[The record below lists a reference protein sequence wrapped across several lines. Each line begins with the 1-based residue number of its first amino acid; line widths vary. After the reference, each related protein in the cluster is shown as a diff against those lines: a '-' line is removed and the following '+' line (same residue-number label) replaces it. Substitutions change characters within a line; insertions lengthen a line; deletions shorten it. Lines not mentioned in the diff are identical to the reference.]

1 MSKRNITSKSGKQL
15 YLNQIFYKGV
25 LYTSSEMQEGY
36 AKIIDNYDIAP
47 TGDAASPRK
56 PLLTSSQSLGEN
68 NYIFPVKFKQNV
80 NDYSFVRF
88 KKTITEEEFAS
99 DEIRSPLEEVMRTVD
114 IVNRPINSLNEG
126 GISTINEIP
135 YSIINNDTGD
145 NPIEDPY
152 EDYRNNVI
160 NHTGLTFMNLTPM
173 ILDRWINPETGT
185 DEAEYVLLL
194 YNRQNEPFLEHEQ
207 YYPERIS
214 IVDGDTFYYSGE
226 KYRLFGIDSTESG
239 YKWHTYAK
247 HILENIFSFSNLSG
261 IEFIEHAID
270 KYNRHVVEVN
280 LYLWYINNANY
291 YYYKV
296 CLNYNLL
303 RTGLYTINYI
313 DLKNNTQSDKYI
325 ECLQFAQ
332 DAKFKQFSTID
343 FDPFYITENKNISI
357 SNNNPLLITDDMYIE
372 AVRIVDSYN
381 ISPKSSTNTDFVHAV
396 YLDNTDSVAFI
407 GRVIQLKNGETSIF
421 YKGVIILTAVG
432 ESKYT
437 INLPEFGGNGDQ
449 PNLID
454 ATSSGYNL
462 LNDNMLSV
470 KNKEDEHDTFNILGI
485 AVLNTSNN
493 EIESPVR
500 VINKASMG
508 QKVALKAIINET
520 GFYSYNDITSTD
532 KYGYNIT
539 LNKVTYTNSDKTEEI
554 LASGHLLNRTPG
566 ATTGNTYYSYT
577 LDQND
582 EDDGDIRLY
591 DVLNDIS
598 IKDLS
603 IVDPDGKAILL
614 DQNEYNKTLYT
625 KNNIESETYI
635 RLFYGTLFE
644 IYVRVKV
651 TESTL
656 IIEVIDNF
664 NFINKVIEL
673 NDDGTYSFVKRESGI
688 PLELYSQWYVA
699 PFDSSEYTEIQDPVL
714 IYTKEP
720 NSNTLNKSDAWSE
733 VIESDIPIN
742 PTDLLYTITNN
753 YSLSFKYTIQPK
765 LQLVIDEDTAPISLH
780 GILLKNTF
788 QEMSV
793 VLPNLSVGTPIEFIT
808 DDDLRTNI
816 DFKNATR
823 IEVFNRQLCLYGPYT
838 KSNVL
843 IFSKFENYDYFPFPY
858 GIVGI
863 EEPITWV
870 SNYKDSFTI
879 FGKHNI
885 HMLSGGTAIG
895 DCTLY
900 KIYENLST
908 HLPDVHC
915 INTVGNNLIFFNNG
929 TGYVLVPNTYVDNP
943 SNIKI
948 YKLTESINNFFYNP
962 EHYIRTRLSDKI
974 DIDDYLTFNF
984 DIKSYTQNNEI
995 ILVSNITINI
1005 ISSDQTINK
1014 LPLVVWFIYNQD
1026 YKYWR
1031 MYSTD
1036 SIDFVSTMYICEPN
1050 YNNQFISKYEGKS
1063 YFSYFITAYNTSYS
1077 DKNEQSDINKEIPT
1091 MLDSGY
1097 LSVDT
1102 MNDKR
1107 FKDLIIELDNI
1118 NPEYNLQIDCE
1129 FFVDGSPILLSDI
1142 DVVTVDKGPN
1152 PNKNIDTDKIL
1163 TDYVN
1168 YDLYH
1173 IQGYPNP
1180 ESNTQTIHREFGRPF
1195 IVGDKTYTTI
1205 GRTHLR
1211 IPVYGKGRLP
1221 SFVLKIKSEGF
1232 YEFINYSLIY
1242 KEKNINRRN

>member
-99 DEIRSPLEEVMRTVD
+99 DEIRSPLEEVKRTVD
-114 IVNRPINSLNEG
+114 IVNRPINALNEG
-126 GISTINEIP
+126 DISIKNIDYIIADKNTSNDPIP
-135 YSIINNDTGD
+135 DIDQ
-145 NPIEDPY
+145 Y
-152 EDYRNNVI
+152 EDYRNNVRK
-160 NHTGLTFMNLTPM
+160 NSGLEISSSSLSFKDYTNDSSYNIYLSN
-173 ILDRWINPETGT
+173 NPISLETSNISH
-185 DEAEYVLLL
+185 LL
-194 YNRQNEPFLEHEQ
+194 YDKDLLEV
-207 YYPERIS
+207 R
-214 IVDGDTFYYSGE
+214 DGDSFNYKGTE
-226 KYRLFGIDSTESG
+226 YRLGGIDSVEEG
-239 YKWHTYAK
+239 YRWYIYAK
-247 HILENIFSFSNLSG
+247 EFLDNVLHNDNIKYISFSGNDT
-261 IEFIEHAID
+261 D
-270 KYNRHVVEVN
+270 KYNRRIVTVI
-280 LYLWYINNANY
+280 LYIKIPYTDY
-291 YYYKV
+291 YYSINLNK
-296 CLNYNLL
+296 CLLK
-303 RTGLYTINYI
+303 TGLYTINYV
-313 DLKNNTQSDKYI
+313 DLNDKTYYKSYVTD
-325 ECLQFAQ
+325 LQEAQ
-332 DAKFKQFSTID
+332 DNNRKQFSTTD
-343 FDPFYITENKNISI
+343 FDPFYE
-357 SNNNPLLITDDMYIE
+357 SNNTSIVPTDNKPLQITDDMYIE
-372 AVRIVDSYN
+372 AVRIIDSYN

-396 YLDNTDSVAFI
+396 YLDNIDSVAFI
-407 GRVIQLKNGETSIF
+407 GRIINNDSIF
-421 YKGVIILTAVG
+421 YKGVIMIKAIKNNTFII
-432 ESKYT
+432 S
-437 INLPEFGGNGDQ
+437 LPDFEGNGDQ
-449 PNLID
+449 PNIVD
-454 ATSSGYNL
+454 AISSGYNL

-485 AVLNTSNN
+485 AVLNTSNDK
-493 EIESPVR
+493 IEYPAR
-500 VINKASMG
+500 VVNKASMG

-539 LNKVTYTNSDKTEEI
+539 LNKVTYTSSDKTEEI

-577 LDQND
+577 LD
-582 EDDGDIRLY
+582 EDNEDITLY
-591 DVLNDIS
+591 DVLDNIS

-603 IVDPDGKAILL
+603 IVDPDGKTILL
-614 DQNEYNKTLYT
+614 DQNEYAKSLYT
-625 KNNIESETYI
+625 KNDTENERYI

-644 IYVRVKV
+644 LYIRIKV
-651 TESTL
+651 TKSTL

-664 NFINKVIEL
+664 NFINKVIQI
-673 NDDGTYSFVKRESGI
+673 NDDNTYSFVKRESGI
-688 PLELYSQWYVA
+688 PLELYSQWYVS
-699 PFDSSEYTEIQDPVL
+699 PFNSTEYTEIQDPVL

-720 NSNTLNKSDAWSE
+720 NSSSLNKSDAWSE
-733 VIESDIPIN
+733 VVSSDIPIN
-742 PTDLLYTITNN
+742 PTDMLYTITNN

-765 LQLVIDEDTAPISLH
+765 LQLIIDEDLAPESLH

-808 DDDLRTNI
+808 DDDLRANI

-858 GIVGI
+858 GVIEI

-870 SNYKDSFTI
+870 VNYKDSFTI

-885 HMLSGGTAIG
+885 YMLSGGTAIG

-962 EHYIRTRLSDKI
+962 EHYIRTRLPDKTN
-974 DIDDYLTFNF
+974 IDDYLTFKF

-995 ILVSNITINI
+995 VLIANITVNV
-1005 ISSDQTINK
+1005 ISPDQTTKK

-1031 MYSTD
+1031 MYSTE
-1036 SIDFVSTMYICEPN
+1036 SIDYINTMYICEPN
-1050 YNNQFISKYEGKS
+1050 YNNQFISMCNNES
-1063 YFSYFITAYNTSYS
+1063 CFSYFVTAYNTSYI
-1077 DKNEQSDINKEIPT
+1077 DKNELNNTINKIPT

-1129 FFVDGSPILLSDI
+1129 FFIDGSPILLSDI
-1142 DVVTVDKGPN
+1142 DVVTIDKGPN
-1152 PNKNIDTDKIL
+1152 PNKEINTDKVL
-1163 TDYVN
+1163 TDYIN

-1180 ESNTQTIHREFGRPF
+1180 DSNIQTIHREFGRPF